1 MPRPKKD
8 GRYLNLYLD
17 RALHEEFEQF
27 CESLGQTKTVAAER
41 AFRMY
46 MDAMKQNPEQIMKV
60 EQSNDYK
67 ELSRV
72 NDQRLTRDNWNKSP
86 HKGELKV
93 S

>member
-17 RALHEEFEQF
+17 RALHEDFDHF

-72 NDQRLTRDNWNKSP
+72 ND
-86 HKGELKV
+86 
-93 S
+93 